1 MILVIYNEIGYLL
14 WFGLFIMILV
24 IYNVFLVIYNDCLVI
39 YNDSLVIYNDFGYLQ
54 WFWLFSMILVS
65 YNVFGFYNDFG
76 YLQWFW
82 LFTMILVIFIGFWL
96 FTMILVIYR
105 KVSHV
110 ISIKNSTTDTSH
122 ILKEST
128 EFSLI
133 NGKFLSYDF
142 NTCGILTMY
151 TCRVKIGALCHKL
164 SLF

>member
-1 MILVIYNEIGYLL
+1 
-14 WFGLFIMILV
+14 
-24 IYNVFLVIYNDCLVI
+24 
-39 YNDSLVIYNDFGYLQ
+39 
-54 WFWLFSMILVS
+54 
-65 YNVFGFYNDFG
+65 
-76 YLQWFW
+76 
-82 LFTMILVIFIGFWL
+82 MILVIFNGFWL

>member
-1 MILVIYNEIGYLL
+1 MILVIYNDIGYLL
-14 WFGLFIMILV
+14 WFGLFIMIWV

-39 YNDSLVIYNDFGYLQ
+39 YNDSLVIYNGFGC
-54 WFWLFSMILVS
+54 
-65 YNVFGFYNDFG
+65 
-76 YLQWFW
+76 LQWFW
-82 LFTMILVIFIGFWL
+82 LFTMILVIFNGFWL

>member
-1 MILVIYNEIGYLL
+1 MILVICNDIGYLL
-14 WFGLFIMILV
+14 WFGLFIMIWV

-39 YNDSLVIYNDFGYLQ
+39 YNDSLVIYNDFGCLQ
-54 WFWLFSMILVS
+54 WFL
-65 YNVFGFYNDFG
+65 
-76 YLQWFW
+76 
-82 LFTMILVIFIGFWL
+82 L

-164 SLF
+164 NLF

>member
-1 MILVIYNEIGYLL
+1 MILVVYNDCLVIYNDS
-14 WFGLFIMILV
+14 
-24 IYNVFLVIYNDCLVI
+24 LVIYNDCLVI
-39 YNDSLVIYNDFGYLQ
+39 YNDSLVIYNDFGCLQ
-54 WFWLFSMILVS
+54 WFL
-65 YNVFGFYNDFG
+65 
-76 YLQWFW
+76 
-82 LFTMILVIFIGFWL
+82 LFTMILVIYNDFGYFQWFWFLTMFLVFTMIWL

-142 NTCGILTMY
+142 NTSGILTMY

-164 SLF
+164 NLF